1 MACGPRPGYTDR
13 GYPAPDFVMR
23 RRGREAAAGA
33 EPARWARARR
43 GAPAEHPR
51 RRSRWRSRRSHHRNH
66 RSRKRNAARRRR
78 SDTASSTGRPTRLAP
93 TSCWWPPPRHP
104 GGAPR
109 SVNRRAS
116 VEAWHRAARESLP
129 PTDSPS
135 RPRSVTLE
143 TPGNSPRCVLEK
155 RFTCSPRPRITVSNA
170 PAIGTLTTARPGVRR
185 HARRHRTCATA
196 VVKSRSTPQRACFV
210 ISSTATTT
218 SLVDEVKLYL
228 AFVSPLVPPASL
240 SWSRPE
246 PIIGPP
252 QNPSWARRR
261 LTSVHDPG
269 PQNEQQ
275 RLDRERPRVDRSAAP
290 LVVCRA

>member
-1 MACGPRPGYTDR
+1 
-13 GYPAPDFVMR
+13 MR

-104 GGAPR
+104 GGTPR

-228 AFVSPLVPPASL
+228 AFVSPRSSRLALLVPSRTHHRSAAEPVLGSPPAHL
-240 SWSRPE
+240 GARSR
-246 PIIGPP
+246 
-252 QNPSWARRR
+252 STKRA
-261 LTSVHDPG
+261 
-269 PQNEQQ
+269 Q
-275 RLDRERPRVDRSAAP
+275 RLDRERPRVDRFAAP